1 MEEQNQK
8 PKKEPKRITLLGFFY
23 SLCVICILSLVCL
36 AYVLHLRN
44 TETENRLNEL
54 ENSVKTLQSSDTTN
68 ED

>member
-1 MEEQNQK
+1 MEKQNQK
-8 PKKEPKRITLLGFFY
+8 PKKEHKRITLLGFFY

>member
-1 MEEQNQK
+1 MEEQKKVTNQDH
-8 PKKEPKRITLLGFFY
+8 PRITLLTFFY
-23 SLCVICILSLVCL
+23 GLCVISIISLICL

>member
-8 PKKEPKRITLLGFFY
+8 QKKEHKRITLLGFFY
-23 SLCVICILSLVCL
+23 TLCVICIISLVCL
-36 AYVLHLRN
+36 VYVLHLRN

-54 ENSVKTLQSSDTTN
+54 ENSVKDNTN

>member
-8 PKKEPKRITLLGFFY
+8 TKKEHRRISLLGFFY
-23 SLCVICILSLVCL
+23 SLCVISIVSLVCL
-36 AYVLHLRN
+36 VYVLHLRN

-54 ENSVKTLQSSDTTN
+54 ENSVRTLQSSDTTN